1 MTISETRS
9 TDLPAVL
16 ANAPVAAR
24 PTGALA
30 NTDQQRAI
38 AEVQAAMIIAR
49 SNPRDVLRAIDLIV
63 QDCTRPGLAEKALYQ
78 YARGGTDIT
87 GPSIRLAECLA
98 IRYGNL
104 QYGIRELEQRQG
116 ESVLQAFCWDVES
129 NVRREV
135 VFTAPHVRDTKRGR
149 TTLTDARDIYEATA
163 NVGARR
169 LRACILGVIPGDVVD
184 AAVDQVEK
192 TLHTKADVTPERIKK
207 MVEAFGAYGVTK
219 GQIETRIQRRLDA
232 ITPAL
237 FVQLTKIYNSLK
249 DGMSAAAD
257 WFESEQAA
265 GGQAEPAKA
274 AAGVEGL
281 KGRIKGA
288 ATKAPEPAKSEPP
301 AAMPASDDIFGG
313 REPGAEG

>member
-1 MTISETRS
+1 MTFSDNRP
-9 TDLPAVL
+9 TDLPSSL
-16 ANAPVAAR
+16 ANAPIAAR
-24 PTGALA
+24 PNGALA

-116 ESVLQAFCWDVES
+116 ESVLQAFCWDVEA

-149 TTLTDARDIYEATA
+149 TNLTDARDIYEATA

-257 WFESEQAA
+257 WFEAEPTNGA
-265 GGQAEPAKA
+265 AEPAKP
-274 AAGVEGL
+274 AAGVAGL
-281 KGRIKGA
+281 KDRIKGA
-288 ATKAPEPAKSEPP
+288 AAKTQEPAKPEPP
-301 AAMPASDDIFGG
+301 ATMPASDDIFGG
-313 REPGAEG
+313 REPGSEG

>member
-1 MTISETRS
+1 MTFSDSRP
-9 TDLPAVL
+9 TDLPAPL
-16 ANAPVAAR
+16 ANAPIAAR
-24 PTGALA
+24 PTSALA
-30 NTDQQRAI
+30 ATDQSRAI
-38 AEVQAAMIIAR
+38 AEVQAAMVIAR

-63 QDCTRPGLAEKALYQ
+63 QDCTRPGLADKALYQ

-104 QYGIRELEQRQG
+104 QYGIRELEQRPG

-207 MVEAFGAYGVTK
+207 MVEAFGAYGVSK

-249 DGMSAAAD
+249 DGMSGAAD
-257 WFESEQAA
+257 WFDAEQPAA
-265 GGQAEPAKA
+265 GQSEPAKTAGVAGLKDRIKEHAKKAEPAKPA
-274 AAGVEGL
+274 TMPEAGDV
-281 KGRIKGA
+281 
-288 ATKAPEPAKSEPP
+288 
-301 AAMPASDDIFGG
+301 FGG
-313 REPGAEG
+313 REPGSDDK